1 MRMSMISVA
10 AAAVLAATAGSAA
23 AFDRET
29 VDALKA
35 CHDYVWFEVP
45 EFKDMPNAAVS
56 VWPSSEDGGTFV
68 VFWNVS
74 WDEPKVRAAGSCTVV
89 GGKITAFEEIKP
101 SLSLVCP
108 DTCKKIRLQ
117 FLPYRQGVH
126 LGFTFTSTRR
136 LHLLADAE

>member
-1 MRMSMISVA
+1 MRMSMVSVA
-10 AAAVLAATAGSAA
+10 AAAVLAATAGSTS

-35 CHDYVWFEVP
+35 CHDHVWFDVP

-56 VWPSSEDGGTFV
+56 VWPSSEDGGTYV

-89 GGKITAFEEIKP
+89 DGKITAFEDYTK
-101 SLSLVCP
+101 L
-108 DTCKKIRLQ
+108 
-117 FLPYRQGVH
+117 
-126 LGFTFTSTRR
+126 
-136 LHLLADAE
+136 

>member
-1 MRMSMISVA
+1 MRMSMVSVA
-10 AAAVLAATAGSAA
+10 AAAVLAATAGSTS

-35 CHDYVWFEVP
+35 CHDHVWFDVP

-56 VWPSSEDGGTFV
+56 VWPSSEDGGTYV

-89 GGKITAFEEIKP
+89 GGKITAEVAVARPAMPIHHIATLRVTATAIDASKSGAKP
-101 SLSLVCP
+101 SNPAAKPGSGS
-108 DTCKKIRLQ
+108 R
-117 FLPYRQGVH
+117 
-126 LGFTFTSTRR
+126 
-136 LHLLADAE
+136 